1 MKNITLSILL
11 FTCIFTTLLSCKS
24 SYTHIGDKSAN
35 YIPYYLK
42 VNEADSLFLVG
53 DFKKSHQILD
63 SLFQKYEPANTN
75 RFYEYGIY
83 LMSCVAVNDTMDIKN
98 KMAYSFKKFGATH
111 APIFP
116 DVESTF
122 LYNIYRKD
130 SVYFLKHRDK
140 YLKRI
145 DYSLINKL
153 QQMVKLDQSDRCLN
167 TTENQKI
174 IKAIDSI
181 NKIKLKDVI
190 KNNVYPN
197 YYIIGYFDP
206 DINEFADISAL
217 LLHQDRGTVFKYL
230 PIIEDAVKK
239 GKCSPYEYAII
250 YDKCMWVY
258 GNENEK
264 QKFNSFLTDSKQEID
279 SVANK
284 NRKNIGLPS
293 VRYFKWKNEF

>member
-1 MKNITLSILL
+1 MKNI
-11 FTCIFTTLLSCKS
+11 IFIVGVFLVLISCKS
-24 SYTHIGDKSAN
+24 KYTRIGDKKAN
-35 YIPYYLK
+35 YIPYHLK

-53 DFKKSHQILD
+53 NYQKSHQILD
-63 SLFQKYEPANTN
+63 ILFKKFEPANTN
-75 RFYEYGIY
+75 RFYEYGTY
-83 LMSCVAVNDTMDIKN
+83 LMSCVAVNDTVDIK
-98 KMAYSFKKFGATH
+98 KKIAYSYKKFGGMYAEIY
-111 APIFP
+111 PIEKYLVL
-116 DVESTF
+116 D
-122 LYNIYRKD
+122 NIYRKD
-130 SVYFLKHRDK
+130 SVYFLKLKDK

-153 QQMVKLDQSDRCLN
+153 EQMVKLDQSDRCLN
-167 TTENQKI
+167 TPENQKK

-206 DINEFADISAL
+206 DINEFADISTL
-217 LLHQDRGTVFKYL
+217 LLHQDRETVFKYL

-239 GKCSPYEYAII
+239 GKCSPYEYALI

-264 QKFNSFLTDSKQEID
+264 QKFNSFQTNTKQEID
-279 SVANK
+279 SIVK
-284 NRKNIGLPS
+284 INRRLIGLPS
-293 VRYFKWKNEF
+293 VNYIKWKNEL